1 MQVFDVMG
9 RVTDPVYSVR
19 FNTASEIDRA
29 LFAVGTPVFSVLSEA
44 VPVFMDRARQ
54 KGTDA
59 SNLYEELPEEV
70 RPPLT
75 GKPQNQRVY
84 SSGTGWGALHG
95 QEQEFSDDEKEA
107 AHKREDKHR
116 YGRTSKDW
124 QGLARARGADP
135 VSVRALAGM
144 AGDPRASGWLS
155 TLRRRTLRRMGAHR
169 RRQLARA

>member
-1 MQVFDVMG
+1 MG

-59 SNLYEELPEEV
+59 SNLYDEELPEEV

-75 GKPQNQRVY
+75 CELPDKARVLIRDGRGAAPMCR
-84 SSGTGWGALHG
+84 SKSFRTTRRRPRINVKTSIGTL
-95 QEQEFSDDEKEA
+95 
-107 AHKREDKHR
+107 
-116 YGRTSKDW
+116 GRTRTGEDV
-124 QGLARARGADP
+124 GPDP
-135 VSVRALAGM
+135 MAVRALTDM
-144 AGDPRASGWLS
+144 AADPRASGWPS
-155 TLRRRTLRRMGAHR
+155 THRRRTLRRMGALR